1 MENKFKDWLTCEY
14 INESTTNPNIF
25 VGEFSYYSGFY
36 HKEKFE
42 DACVRY
48 LLGDNVTKNYKDI
61 FGENYDLD
69 KLYIG
74 KFCSIASGVT
84 FLLAGNQGH
93 DTSRISVYPFP
104 EKIFSNSR
112 DGFKRKGNTVVG
124 NDVWIGTEAFIMP
137 GLKIG
142 NGAIIASRA
151 VVTKDV
157 PPYSLVGGNPAKI
170 IKLRYDEKD
179 ILILQEIG
187 WWDWPVD
194 KINEGLNFIQDG
206 DVKGLYEFY
215 KKSIIL

>member
-1 MENKFKDWLTCEY
+1 MENKFKDWLSTEY
-14 INESTTNPNIF
+14 INENITNPNIF
-25 VGEFSYYSGFY
+25 VGDFSYYSGFY

-48 LLGDNVTKNYKDI
+48 LLGDNVTKNYKEI
-61 FGENYDLD
+61 FGDDFNFD

-104 EKIFSNSR
+104 EKIFSNSKS
-112 DGFKRKGNTVVG
+112 GFKRKGNTIVG

-137 GLKIG
+137 GVKIG
-142 NGAIIASRA
+142 DGAIIASKS
-151 VVTKDV
+151 VVIKDV
-157 PPYSLVGGNPAKI
+157 PPYSVVGGNPAKI
-170 IKLRYDEKD
+170 IKMRYDENQ

-187 WWDWPVD
+187 WWEWPID
-194 KINEGLNFIQDG
+194 KINEGLDFIQDG
-206 DVKGLYEFY
+206 DIGKLYEFY
-215 KKSIIL
+215 KKNIIL